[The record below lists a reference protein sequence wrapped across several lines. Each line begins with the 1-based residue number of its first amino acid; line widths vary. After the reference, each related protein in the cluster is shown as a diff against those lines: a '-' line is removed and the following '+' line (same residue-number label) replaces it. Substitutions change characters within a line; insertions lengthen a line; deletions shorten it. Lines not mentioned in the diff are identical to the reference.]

1 MLNGIDVGFGYTKAV
16 AENGRSVSFPSA
28 VLPEAQGES
37 DLTRVLG
44 SGEGDHRL
52 EMRDDPD
59 GPPKAFRV
67 GYDALAMGAVR
78 TWDTNASERSDYVLL
93 ALTAARLLACA
104 GPVHLAVG
112 VPLSLYL
119 ARASRESLR
128 MRLLGT
134 DSWVRVDQG
143 SSARITVE
151 RVTVLPQAAGAFLA
165 EASREPEL
173 SRRLCGIVDV
183 GYRTTD
189 YLLLRP
195 GRGSPVP
202 DATLSGSLDQGVGR
216 LYERVAQRLGRE
228 RAALLESTLI
238 ERHAALK
245 LPYFLDGEEI
255 PLPGLLTD
263 EGASLAEAIRTRLQR
278 AWGSVWRDMGS
289 LVITGGGG
297 ALLWPHLQSM
307 HPLARLAQDPAFS
320 NARGFLTAL
329 EATAARQP

>member
-119 ARASRESLR
+119 PR
-128 MRLLGT
+128 
-134 DSWVRVDQG
+134 
-143 SSARITVE
+143 
-151 RVTVLPQAAGAFLA
+151 
-165 EASREPEL
+165 
-173 SRRLCGIVDV
+173 RRLGSKIRAHRCRFPILTKMDPQC
-183 GYRTTD
+183 RR
-189 YLLLRP
+189 RP
-195 GRGSPVP
+195 LHCQAIFQRNGR
-202 DATLSGSLDQGVGR
+202 
-216 LYERVAQRLGRE
+216 
-228 RAALLESTLI
+228 
-238 ERHAALK
+238 
-245 LPYFLDGEEI
+245 
-255 PLPGLLTD
+255 
-263 EGASLAEAIRTRLQR
+263 
-278 AWGSVWRDMGS
+278 
-289 LVITGGGG
+289 
-297 ALLWPHLQSM
+297 
-307 HPLARLAQDPAFS
+307 
-320 NARGFLTAL
+320 
-329 EATAARQP
+329 